1 MESVIEQVVTIVT
14 IVSIHVSTMESVME
28 QVVTIVTIVSIGYQQ
43 WSL

>member
-1 MESVIEQVVTIVT
+1 MEQVVTIVT
-14 IVSIHVSTMESVME
+14 IASIHVPTMESVME

>member
-1 MESVIEQVVTIVT
+1 MEQVVTIVT
-14 IVSIHVSTMESVME
+14 LVSKHVSTMESVME